1 MNLSEALDAAL
12 PEIPRSKLT
21 RVRPPRLDP
30 DLIVR
35 DDTVDG
41 EPIVGAF
48 QRSQG
53 NYFRF
58 PPLQWT
64 LAQLFDGERSY
75 EEIAELFNE
84 ETGALVA
91 ASDVRLFAQNM
102 DEADFWYQT
111 PQERNIALNEK
122 LTAQRNRRAKRK
134 SKINVAHISFSGW
147 DPDRY
152 LTLLDEKAGS
162 IIYSHW
168 AVLSAV
174 LLFLFEATVFV
185 AKWHVIGPDI
195 PLFYNF
201 SKKSFLDLAQFWF
214 LFLFIGFFHETAHGL
229 TCKHYGG
236 EVHRMGLML
245 IYLTPAFFVDVT
257 ETWISA
263 TRVQR
268 LATIIAG
275 IWIEMVFCG
284 IAMIVWTNTQSGQW
298 LHDFSYEIIL
308 LTGLAVIVVNLNPL
322 IKLDGYYFLTEF
334 IGVPDLKERS
344 TSFLSGWFQNRVLR
358 LPVDVPVVSRRRVP
372 FFVLY
377 AVVSAGYS
385 YLLLFVVIRFAYN
398 IGYNWFAE
406 FALIPA
412 GALALTVFKSRLQ
425 SLGDVLKR
433 FWKQHFTAG
442 MRLRALP
449 VGLALLFAVLLF
461 VPFLRDHE
469 NALFVIEP
477 SHTYTLHAALA
488 GRVET
493 VFVSEG
499 EQVREGQ
506 PLLKLLSLSAD
517 ALRSAADAQRD
528 AARYQTFRAEVQ
540 QQSVGTAAASRRAAI
555 ESEALA
561 GSAQSTLLL
570 RAPADGEVLTEDPR
584 SLLNE
589 SVGSGQSLIALAGSG
604 PQVARVFVPASELD
618 RVPQEGQVAL
628 VVPGRFSVIHL
639 RLTALEGDAVTLPVG
654 LVAAQDYKGISLPT
668 FYYAR
673 LALPESAGQLPLGLA
688 GEARI
693 FGPRRSLAERG
704 ARTLMNLFRAHVW

>member
-75 EEIAELFNE
+75 DEIADLFNQQ
-84 ETGALVA
+84 TGALIA

-122 LTAQRNRRAKRK
+122 LTAQRDRRAKRK
-134 SKINVAHISFSGW
+134 SKLNIAHMSFSGW

-152 LTLLDEKAGS
+152 LTLLDERVGS
-162 IIYSHW
+162 IVYSRW
-168 AVLSAV
+168 AVLAAV
-174 LLFLFEATVFV
+174 LLFLFESTVFV

-275 IWIEMVFCG
+275 IWIEMIFCG
-284 IAMIVWTNTQSGQW
+284 FAMIAWTETQPGQW
-298 LHDFSYEIIL
+298 LHDFSYQIIL

-334 IGVPDLKERS
+334 IGIPDLKERS
-344 TSFLSGWFQNRVLR
+344 TSFLSGWFQKSVLR

-377 AVVSAGYS
+377 AIVSATYS
-385 YLLLFVVIRFAYN
+385 YLLLFIVIRFTYN
-398 IGYNWFAE
+398 VAFNWFAE

-412 GALALTVFKSRLQ
+412 AALALTVFKSRLK

-433 FWKQHFTAG
+433 FAKQHFTDG
-442 MRLRALP
+442 LRLRPLP
-449 VGLALLFAVLLF
+449 VTLVLLLLALLF
-461 VPFLRDHE
+461 VPVLRDHKD
-469 NALFVIEP
+469 ALFVVEP
-477 SHTYTLHAALA
+477 SQSFTLHATLS
-488 GRVET
+488 GRVER
-493 VFVSEG
+493 VLVG
-499 EQVREGQ
+499 ESQHVQAGQ
-506 PLLKLLSLSAD
+506 PLLQ
-517 ALRSAADAQRD
+517 LRSAAADSMRSSAEAQTD
-528 AARYQTFRAEVQ
+528 AARFQTFSAEVH
-540 QQSVGTAAASRRAAI
+540 QQSIGTASASRSSAI
-555 ESEALA
+555 RSTALA
-561 GSAQSTLLL
+561 NTAQSLLLL
-570 RAPADGEVLTEDPR
+570 RAPADAVVLTEDPAA
-584 SLLNE
+584 LLNRD
-589 SVGSGQSLIALAGSG
+589 VGPGQSLLTLAGTG
-604 PQVARVFVPASELD
+604 PRIVRLFVPASELD
-618 RVPQEGQVAL
+618 HVSHNAEVAL
-628 VVPGRFSVIHL
+628 VLPGKFSLVHL
-639 RLTALEGDAVTLPVG
+639 TLPSLEGDAVTLPEG
-654 LVAAQDYKGISLPT
+654 LIASQDYKGISLPT

-673 LALPESAGQLPLGLA
+673 IPLPASSEELPLGLS

-693 FGPRRSLAERG
+693 FGPRRSLVQRG
-704 ARTLMNLFRAHVW
+704 ARIVTDLFHAHLW